1 MANTKPKK
9 TQSVRITINP
19 ELEEMLEGLKTRFRG
34 LDYPELFKLSLS
46 SFYRQKMP
54 RPRRSTK
61 KPTLKNTP
69 APQGKHIA

>member
-34 LDYPELFKLSLS
+34 LDYPELFKLALS
-46 SFYRQKMP
+46 AYYRQKMP
-54 RPRRSTK
+54 RPRNGVKKAPTK
-61 KPTLKNTP
+61 KITVPK
-69 APQGKHIA
+69 GKHIA